1 MTSFLRAQIYICLF
15 SLMTFL
21 LAFVHFLLLLHQWL
35 RKVDLFFHGLNRYL
49 RLGIHAVLK
58 RMLPLFRGP
67 RPLISR
73 LALGP
78 RLDGG
83 KREPRE
89 ALSLF

>member
-35 RKVDLFFHGLNRYL
+35 RKIDLFFHGLYRYL
-49 RLGIHAVLK
+49 RLGVHAVLK
-58 RMLPLFRGP
+58 RMLPLFWSL
-67 RPLISR
+67 RPLIPR
-73 LALGP
+73 LTLGP
-78 RLDGG
+78 GLDRG